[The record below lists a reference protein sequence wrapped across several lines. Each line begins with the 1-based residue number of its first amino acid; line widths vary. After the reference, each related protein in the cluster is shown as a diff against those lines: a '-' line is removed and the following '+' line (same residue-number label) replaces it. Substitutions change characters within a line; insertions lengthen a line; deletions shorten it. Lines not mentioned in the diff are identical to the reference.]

1 MAGSVNKV
9 ILVGNLGADPEV
21 KSFQNGGRI
30 ANLRIATSENWKDK
44 ASGERKERTE
54 WHQVVLNSDGLVGVA
69 ERFLRKGSK
78 VYIEGQLRTRKWQD
92 QSGNDRY
99 TTEISVGMG
108 GVLTMLDGA
117 PGAGGGAGGG
127 GGQRSGGGD
136 WGGGSGGGARS
147 SGGSSSGGA
156 ASGGGD
162 WGRTG
167 GSSGSGSGGGGS
179 SGGWGNTGGGGNSG
193 GGFAEDLDDDI
204 PF

>member
-9 ILVGNLGADPEV
+9 IIVGNLGADPEV

-30 ANLRIATSENWKDK
+30 ANLRIATSEQWKDK
-44 ASGERKERTE
+44 ATGERKERTE
-54 WHQVVLNSDGLVGVA
+54 WHSVVLNSDGLVGVA

-99 TTEISVGMG
+99 TTEISVGGIG

-117 PGAGGGAGGG
+117 PGAGGAGGG
-127 GGQRSGGGD
+127 GGARGG
-136 WGGGSGGGARS
+136 S
-147 SGGSSSGGA
+147 SGGSSWGDEGGSRAGGGRSGGA
-156 ASGGGD
+156 PASSGGD
-162 WGRTG
+162 WGKT
-167 GSSGSGSGGGGS
+167 
-179 SGGWGNTGGGGNSG
+179 SG
-193 GGFAEDLDDDI
+193 GGFGDDLDDEI

>member
-44 ASGERKERTE
+44 TSGERKERTE
-54 WHQVVLNSDGLVGVA
+54 WHTVVLNSDGLVGVA

-99 TTEISVGMG
+99 STEVSVGGMG

-117 PGAGGGAGGG
+117 QGGGGGGAGGG
-127 GGQRSGGGD
+127 ASRGGGD
-136 WGGGSGGGARS
+136 WGGGSGGRASGGGDDWSGGGGAR
-147 SGGSSSGGA
+147 GGA
-156 ASGGGD
+156 ASGGSSGGGD
-162 WGRTG
+162 WGKT
-167 GSSGSGSGGGGS
+167 GSSGGSGGGFGD
-179 SGGWGNTGGGGNSG
+179 
-193 GGFAEDLDDDI
+193 DLDDDI

>member
-9 ILVGNLGADPEV
+9 IIVGNLGADPEV

-44 ASGERKERTE
+44 NSGERKERTE
-54 WHQVVLNSDGLVGVA
+54 WHSVVLNSDGLVGVA
-69 ERFLRKGSK
+69 ERYLRKGSK

-99 TTEISVGMG
+99 TTEISVGGMG

-117 PGAGGGAGGG
+117 QGGG
-127 GGQRSGGGD
+127 GGGGSRGGSGGGD
-136 WGGGSGGGARS
+136 WGGGGGKASGGGDDWGGGSGSR
-147 SGGSSSGGA
+147 GGSSSGGG
-156 ASGGGD
+156 SSGGD

-167 GSSGSGSGGGGS
+167 GLSGGGG
-179 SGGWGNTGGGGNSG
+179 
-193 GGFAEDLDDDI
+193 GFGDDLDDDI

>member
-9 ILVGNLGADPEV
+9 ILIGNLGADPEV

-44 ASGERKERTE
+44 ATGERKERTE
-54 WHQVVLNSDGLVGVA
+54 WHTVVLQSDGLVGVA

-99 TTEISVGMG
+99 STEVSVGGIG

-117 PGAGGGAGGG
+117 PGGG
-127 GGQRSGGGD
+127 GGQRGGGD
-136 WGGGSGGGARS
+136 YQG
-147 SGGSSSGGA
+147 GGSSSGG
-156 ASGGGD
+156 
-162 WGRTG
+162 
-167 GSSGSGSGGGGS
+167 GGGS
-179 SGGWGNTGGGGNSG
+179 SWGQGGGGGGAPSG
-193 GGFAEDLDDDI
+193 GGSNFGDDLDDDI